1 MPKLDLRHYKN
12 HKRPY
17 VGRIVK
23 GTTALDFVPIYPSRL
38 SADKTHGMY
47 QVTVDKEG
55 FYKIGNAQ
63 DEENGY
69 RVFFATPTGNK
80 FPFIT
85 RLEKIEEIRARINRD
100 EPISK
105 IAQDLGL

>member
-23 GTTALDFVPIYPSRL
+23 GTTSLDFLPIHPGRL
-38 SADKTHGMY
+38 SADKTYGTY
-47 QVTVDKEG
+47 QATVDKEG

-63 DEENGY
+63 DDENGY
-69 RVFFATPTGNK
+69 RLFFATPNGNK
-80 FPFIT
+80 FPFISKPE
-85 RLEKIEEIRARINRD
+85 LIEEIKARINRD

-105 IAQDLGL
+105 IAQELGL